1 MTTGKVL
8 SVADSLIGIVPIIRQ
23 NEGGTAMN
31 CETCQE
37 LIEDLIDGSISQ
49 SDEFT
54 LNTHL
59 RQCLDCESVRQDLS
73 SIVGFCRTQRGQY
86 EAPPNEQALWL
97 RIRNVIE
104 TQSNGVPDAAPRRS
118 FFGRLMGQSWELS
131 LPQLASFAIAIVL
144 LVSLATVVGLRRWG
158 SYPVPPSGQQVEAS
172 NINDR
177 VWQRRQVI
185 NYWNQRVELN
195 KARWSPDM
203 RETFDRN
210 MKVIDQAVAD
220 SLNELNRNPHDEI
233 SEQMLN
239 ESLNDKLALLKE
251 FSDL

>member
-1 MTTGKVL
+1 
-8 SVADSLIGIVPIIRQ
+8 
-23 NEGGTAMN
+23 MN

-37 LIEDLIDGSISQ
+37 LIHDLIDGSITQ
-49 SDEFT
+49 RDEFT

-59 RQCLDCESVRQDLS
+59 KECLDCDSVRQDLA

-86 EAPPNEQALWL
+86 EAPPNEQAMWL

-104 TQSNGVPDAAPRRS
+104 AEVPSKVTTNAGPRRS
-118 FFGRLMGQSWELS
+118 FFGQLLGRSWELS
-131 LPQLASFAIAIVL
+131 LPQLAASTAAIVV
-144 LVSLATVVGLRRWG
+144 LVSLVTVVGLRRWG
-158 SYPVPPSGQQVEAS
+158 GDVVPTVEPAQA
-172 NINDR
+172 NAANVNDR
-177 VWQRRQVI
+177 FWQRRQAI
-185 NYWNQRVELN
+185 DYWNQRVEIN
-195 KARWSPDM
+195 KARWSPEM

-210 MKVIDQAVAD
+210 LKVIDQAVAD
-220 SLNELNRNPHDEI
+220 SLNELTRNPHDEI

>member
-1 MTTGKVL
+1 
-8 SVADSLIGIVPIIRQ
+8 
-23 NEGGTAMN
+23 MN

-37 LIEDLIDGSISQ
+37 LIHDLIDGSITQ
-49 SDEFT
+49 RDEFT

-59 RQCLDCESVRQDLS
+59 RECLDCDSVRQDLA
-73 SIVGFCRTQRGQY
+73 SIVGFCRTQRGVY
-86 EAPPNEQALWL
+86 EAPPNEQAMWL
-97 RIRNVIE
+97 RIRNSIE
-104 TQSNGVPDAAPRRS
+104 AEFPSRAAASTEPRSS
-118 FFGRLMGQSWELS
+118 FLSRWMGRSWELS
-131 LPQLASFAIAIVL
+131 LPQLAASVVAIVL

-158 SYPVPPSGQQVEAS
+158 GDSPAVTQVEAS
-172 NINDR
+172 NVSNLDDR
-177 VWQRRQVI
+177 FFQRRQVI
-185 NYWNQRVELN
+185 DYWNQRVELN
-195 KARWSPDM
+195 KARWSPEM

-220 SLNELNRNPHDEI
+220 SMNELKQHPHDEV

>member
-1 MTTGKVL
+1 
-8 SVADSLIGIVPIIRQ
+8 
-23 NEGGTAMN
+23 MN

-37 LIEDLIDGSISQ
+37 LIHDLIDGSITER
-49 SDEFT
+49 DEFT

-59 RQCLDCESVRQDLS
+59 KECLDCHSVRQDLA

-104 TQSNGVPDAAPRRS
+104 AELPSRVVASTESKGS
-118 FFGRLMGQSWELS
+118 FLSRLMGRSWELS
-131 LPQLASFAIAIVL
+131 LPQLAASTVAIVL
-144 LVSLATVVGLRRWG
+144 LVSLMTVVGLRRFG
-158 SYPVPPSGQQVEAS
+158 GYGVPQNNPAPQAEAS

-177 VWQRRQVI
+177 IWQRRQVI
-185 NYWNQRVELN
+185 DYWNQRVELN
-195 KARWSPDM
+195 KARWSPEM
-203 RETFDRN
+203 RSKFDLSL
-210 MKVIDQAVAD
+210 KSIDEAISISMD
-220 SLNELNRNPHDEI
+220 ELSRNPHDEI

-239 ESLNDKLALLKE
+239 ESLDYKLTLLRD

>member
-1 MTTGKVL
+1 
-8 SVADSLIGIVPIIRQ
+8 
-23 NEGGTAMN
+23 MN

-59 RQCLDCESVRQDLS
+59 KQCLDCESVRQDLS
-73 SIVGFCRTQRGQY
+73 SIVAFCHTQRGQY

-97 RIRNVIE
+97 RIRNVVE
-104 TQSNGVPDAAPRRS
+104 SQTNTVADGGPQRS
-118 FFGRLMGQSWELS
+118 FLGRLMGHSWELS
-131 LPQLASFAIAIVL
+131 LPQLATSTVAIVL

-158 SYPVPPSGQQVEAS
+158 SYEVPAAPAPVEAY
-172 NINDR
+172 NANDR
-177 VWQRRQVI
+177 VWQRNQVI

-195 KARWSPDM
+195 KARWSPAM
-203 RETFDRN
+203 RETFERN
-210 MKVIDQAVAD
+210 MKVIDQAVTD
-220 SLNELNRNPHDEI
+220 SLNDLNRNPHDEV

>member
-1 MTTGKVL
+1 
-8 SVADSLIGIVPIIRQ
+8 
-23 NEGGTAMN
+23 MN
-31 CETCQE
+31 CETCQD
-37 LIEDLIDGSISQ
+37 LIHDLIDGSITQ
-49 SDEFT
+49 RDEFT

-59 RQCLDCESVRQDLS
+59 KECLDCDSVRQDLA

-86 EAPPNEQALWL
+86 EAPPNEQAMWL

-104 TQSNGVPDAAPRRS
+104 AELPNRVAASAEPQRS
-118 FFGRLMGQSWELS
+118 FFSRLMGRTWELS
-131 LPQLASFAIAIVL
+131 LPQLAALTAAVVL
-144 LVSLATVVGLRRWG
+144 LVSLVTVVGLRRWG
-158 SYPVPPSGQQVEAS
+158 GNGVAPTPQVEAS

-177 VWQRRQVI
+177 IRQRRQVI
-185 NYWNQRVELN
+185 DYWNQRVELN
-195 KARWSPDM
+195 KARWSPEM

-210 MKVIDQAVAD
+210 MQVIDQAVAN
-220 SLNELNRNPHDEI
+220 SLDELNRNPHDEI

>member
-1 MTTGKVL
+1 
-8 SVADSLIGIVPIIRQ
+8 
-23 NEGGTAMN
+23 MN
-31 CETCQE
+31 CEICQE
-37 LIEDLIDGSISQ
+37 LIHDLIDGSISR
-49 SDEFT
+49 SDESI

-59 RQCLDCESVRQDLS
+59 KECLDCASVQRDLQ
-73 SIVGFCRTQRGQY
+73 SIVGFCRTHQGEY
-86 EAPPNEQALWL
+86 EAPPNEHALWL

-104 TQSNGVPDAAPRRS
+104 AELPNMVTIEAARPRRS
-118 FFGRLMGQSWELS
+118 FLGRLMGHTWELS
-131 LPQLASFAIAIVL
+131 FPQLAASTVAIVL
-144 LVSLATVVGLRRWG
+144 FVSLATVVGLRRWG
-158 SYPVPPSGQQVEAS
+158 NSGIPTAPAQAEAS
-172 NINDR
+172 NVNDR

-195 KARWSPDM
+195 KARWSPVM
-203 RETFDRN
+203 RETFERN
-210 MKVIDQAVAD
+210 LKVIDEAVAN

>member
-1 MTTGKVL
+1 
-8 SVADSLIGIVPIIRQ
+8 
-23 NEGGTAMN
+23 MN

-37 LIEDLIDGSISQ
+37 LIHDLIDGSISR
-49 SDEFT
+49 SDEST

-59 RQCLDCESVRQDLS
+59 TECLDCYGVRQDLA
-73 SIVGFCRTQRGQY
+73 SIVDFCRTQRGHY

-104 TQSNGVPDAAPRRS
+104 AESPGTVPAHTKPRPS
-118 FFGRLMGQSWELS
+118 FLSRFMGRSWELS
-131 LPQLASFAIAIVL
+131 LSQLVASTVAIVL
-144 LVSLATVVGLRRWG
+144 LVSLATVVGLRRFG
-158 SYPVPPSGQQVEAS
+158 GVSPLQPQVEVS
-172 NINDR
+172 NVNDR
-177 VWQRRQVI
+177 IWQRRQVI
-185 NYWNQRVELN
+185 DYWNQRVELN
-195 KARWSPDM
+195 KARWSPEM

-220 SLNELNRNPHDEI
+220 SLNELNQNPHDEV

-239 ESLNDKLALLKE
+239 ESLNDKLTLLKE